1 MPQRLETDTARSA
14 HPDVRAIRVLVVDD
28 HAMFRHGVKSILK
41 DGFGEPIEF
50 GEAEDADQALQ
61 ELARERWDLVILDIS
76 MPGRSGLQ
84 ALQQISESYRH
95 TRVLVLSM
103 HPENHYAIR
112 ALRAGASGFLG
123 KLNAPSDL
131 LAAVRQ
137 IIEGRTY
144 CSASVQ
150 EALTRQFDRSQ
161 GAALDLLTPREFE
174 VLRLLATG
182 KSGKEVAAE
191 LRISVQTASTHR
203 GNLIRKLGVRNFPEL
218 LRYAIE
224 QQVV

>member
-28 HAMFRHGVKSILK
+28 HAMFRHGVKSILT

-84 ALQQISESYRH
+84 VLQQISESYRH

-103 HPENHYAIR
+103 HPENH
-112 ALRAGASGFLG
+112 
-123 KLNAPSDL
+123 
-131 LAAVRQ
+131 
-137 IIEGRTY
+137 
-144 CSASVQ
+144 
-150 EALTRQFDRSQ
+150 
-161 GAALDLLTPREFE
+161 
-174 VLRLLATG
+174 
-182 KSGKEVAAE
+182 
-191 LRISVQTASTHR
+191 
-203 GNLIRKLGVRNFPEL
+203 
-218 LRYAIE
+218 
-224 QQVV
+224 

>member
-1 MPQRLETDTARSA
+1 MAKRDETETAPLGR
-14 HPDVRAIRVLVVDD
+14 PDARAIRVLLVDD

-41 DGFGEPIEF
+41 EGFGDSIEV
-50 GEAEDADQALQ
+50 GEAEDADGALQ
-61 ELARERWDLVILDIS
+61 ELGRGQWDLAILDIS

-84 ALQQISESYRH
+84 ALQEIRKSPGH

-112 ALRAGASGFLG
+112 ALKAGASGFLA
-123 KLNAPSDL
+123 KLNAPSEL

-137 IIEGRTY
+137 ILEGGTY
-144 CSASVQ
+144 CSASVR

-161 GAALDLLTPREFE
+161 GAGLDLLTPREFE
-174 VLRLLATG
+174 VLRLLAAG

-203 GNLIRKLGVRNFPEL
+203 GHLIRKLGFRNLAEL

-224 QQVV
+224 QQLV